1 MTRAKRRC
9 TCPTIFRS
17 TASLCMYLYLH
28 LHLHKDTRAQAA
40 ESRLLMRAS
49 FAGLI
54 ALESGAINASRKR
67 AMPTPVILASCH
79 SSSSAFLI
87 LLHPLIAVLP
97 EVSPPAPMSAPPL
110 CFPIW
115 TRHVVQRSELLH
127 GIQYVSHR
135 LLLCPVAITQLLGIC
150 FARPAEY
157 TSRLSN
163 LFWMYFCLPCLIVF
177 ERCLERNRNV
187 CVRRFKLPRLG

>member
-40 ESRLLMRAS
+40 KSRLLMRAS

-79 SSSSAFLI
+79 SSSFAFLI

-97 EVSPPAPMSAPPL
+97 EVSPPVPMSAPPL

-127 GIQYVSHR
+127 GIQ
-135 LLLCPVAITQLLGIC
+135 
-150 FARPAEY
+150 
-157 TSRLSN
+157 LSN

-187 CVRRFKLPRLG
+187 INQIVSSHN